1 MIADIN
7 LRGAKGP
14 SLCMI
19 FQSLSAGISSA
30 LEAER
35 THWRR
40 TMKKIASLTAAFAVI
55 ALAIVSFNGIACADE
70 IKMVGVIT
78 KIEISGADAK
88 TATATLKDNK
98 TEQSV
103 VITVNDELT
112 LDKFKD
118 HRIVEGDEI
127 RCKYEV
133 TGGKNISSYFRKT
146 AGC

>member
-1 MIADIN
+1 
-7 LRGAKGP
+7 
-14 SLCMI
+14 
-19 FQSLSAGISSA
+19 
-30 LEAER
+30 
-35 THWRR
+35 
-40 TMKKIASLTAAFAVI
+40 MKKLVSVMIVLAV
-55 ALAIVSFNGIACADE
+55 FGIACLSFTSSASADE

-78 KIEISGADAK
+78 KIDIAGKDAK

-98 TEQSV
+98 SGNPIE
-103 VITVNDELT
+103 ITVNDDLT

-133 TGGKNISSYFRKT
+133 IDGKNVSKYFRKT